1 MAPIPSEAKRCCHG
15 RALSLREEL
24 VSQMERLETQWPW
37 CGEASNYVHKRFMS
51 QGMRPG
57 AARQEVSEEDEAA
70 RALYRFGRLSGHP
83 NCGPEALREDDGA
96 VMLEAFDRL
105 AAQVPM
111 SRKLVNLGGGS
122 WRDPLWDL
130 AEHRN
135 ASGLFVDP
143 LGPPRNETPPDAKRV
158 RFLRSFAEPEN
169 LAELLRRGGLQVGF
183 DRGPLPID
191 ESRCGW
197 LRLCVSSLGPALAAP
212 QVHHHGDQLEHSSAL
227 ALRETIHLNCDKS
240 WAKWSSVGFR
250 FTSHGCSLSGASAE
264 FAPFGYSL
272 WRLAGMVNAVW
283 VHREVAHLLGAEV
296 DEVNCFNHAW
306 RSPDLVRYLHWSVI
320 HDWRTGP
327 VRAALAH
334 AWGNLTCYDRVFGID
349 HIPFSLGVSGYVLP
363 ESKPKPIGRKIKVL
377 ALHGGGSNANIMK
390 YQVMPLR
397 RALGDQAE
405 WEFLNG
411 GRSWKFNEGEEPP
424 EVMKALAAGMPFYGW
439 YAVQH
444 NDTSDRPYQDL
455 ADLPTTPNG
464 TTNTF

>member
-1 MAPIPSEAKRCCHG
+1 MALEWPPELCFDGLYTTFLCCGPADLVEGPCWKSPSEAKRCCHG

-191 ESRCGW
+191 VLKVDVDGCD
-197 LRLCVSSLGPALAAP
+197 CVLA
-212 QVHHHGDQLEHSSAL
+212 AL
-227 ALRETIHLNCDKS
+227 ALRLLRPKFIIMEINWSIPPPLRFVRQCHSDWSKS

-349 HIPFSLGVSGYVLP
+349 HIPFSLGV
-363 ESKPKPIGRKIKVL
+363 
-377 ALHGGGSNANIMK
+377 
-390 YQVMPLR
+390 
-397 RALGDQAE
+397 
-405 WEFLNG
+405 
-411 GRSWKFNEGEEPP
+411 
-424 EVMKALAAGMPFYGW
+424 
-439 YAVQH
+439 
-444 NDTSDRPYQDL
+444 
-455 ADLPTTPNG
+455 
-464 TTNTF
+464 

>member
-1 MAPIPSEAKRCCHG
+1 MNYPFQLMSQALRANDETSKHWDDLVEGPCWKSPSEAKRCCHG

-96 VMLEAFDRL
+96 HEPKTREPRRRQLARSPLGCRAKSREAVDV
-105 AAQVPM
+105 AVD
-111 SRKLVNLGGGS
+111 V
-122 WRDPLWDL
+122 DL

-169 LAELLRRGGLQVGF
+169 LAELLRKVDVDGC
-183 DRGPLPID
+183 D
-191 ESRCGW
+191 
-197 LRLCVSSLGPALAAP
+197 CVLA
-212 QVHHHGDQLEHSSAL
+212 AL
-227 ALRETIHLNCDKS
+227 ALRLLRPKFIIMEINWSIPPPLRFDNAILTGANPGPSGLALARLVFGSSLEQN
-240 WAKWSSVGFR
+240 WWSSVGFR

-334 AWGNLTCYDRVFGID
+334 AWGNLT
-349 HIPFSLGVSGYVLP
+349 
-363 ESKPKPIGRKIKVL
+363 
-377 ALHGGGSNANIMK
+377 
-390 YQVMPLR
+390 
-397 RALGDQAE
+397 
-405 WEFLNG
+405 
-411 GRSWKFNEGEEPP
+411 
-424 EVMKALAAGMPFYGW
+424 
-439 YAVQH
+439 
-444 NDTSDRPYQDL
+444 
-455 ADLPTTPNG
+455 
-464 TTNTF
+464 